1 MDKREFDERFRT
13 ALPPEYRPMLDVQRA
28 TFDRAQGRIST
39 GTMVADMLVGFAR
52 GIAEWSEENPPPR
65 G

>member
-1 MDKREFDERFRT
+1 MDQREFDERFRT
-13 ALPPEYRPMLDVQRA
+13 VLPPEYRPMLDFQRA

-39 GTMVADMLVGFAR
+39 GMMVAEMAVGLAR
-52 GIAEWSEENPPPR
+52 GIAEWYEETPPPR